1 MAIRSMTGFGLAEAN
16 GERGT
21 FHVEVRGV
29 NNRFLDVQC
38 RLPRSMA
45 SLEQKVK
52 QLVSSTLSRGYIT
65 VGVTHSGAASET
77 KLSWDREAVD
87 GYMRIFREVIATCG
101 LDGGVTLSDLMRFS
115 DVIKA
120 ETATMTEDEVWAEFE
135 PVVKQALEVFQQS
148 RAVEG
153 AHTEGD
159 LRESLAQ
166 IEADLVKIEQ
176 RAPTRLSAYQ
186 HQLRQRI
193 EQLLGGMDG
202 VDQGRLAMEVAL
214 MADKLDISE
223 ECCRMR
229 GHLKAFD
236 AALSS
241 TEAAGKQLGFLL
253 QEMNR
258 EANTI
263 CSKAND
269 TQIAHWGVSLKE
281 QAERIREQLQNVE

>member
-1 MAIRSMTGFGLAEAN
+1 MALRSMTGFGMAEAS

-21 FHVEVRGV
+21 YHVEIRAV
-29 NNRFLDVQC
+29 NNRFLDVQM

-45 SLEQKVK
+45 SLEQKAK
-52 QLVSSTLSRGYIT
+52 LVVSTALSRGYVT
-65 VGVTHSGAASET
+65 VVVNHNGAASET
-77 KLSWDREAVD
+77 RLSWDREAVD
-87 GYMRIFREVIATCG
+87 NYMRIFREVIGSCG
-101 LDGGVTLSDLMRFS
+101 LEGGVTLSDLMKFS

-120 ETATMTEDEVWAEFE
+120 ETVSVSDEEVWAEFE
-135 PVVKQALEVFQQS
+135 PVLAQALAAFQQS
-148 RAVEG
+148 REVEG
-153 AHTEGD
+153 AHTEQD
-159 LRESLAQ
+159 LRESLNQ
-166 IEADLVKIEQ
+166 IASALESIEG
-176 RAPTRLSAYQ
+176 RAPERLAAYQ
-186 HQLRQRI
+186 QQLRQRI

-229 GHLKAFD
+229 GHLKAFGATLGGTD
-236 AALSS
+236 
-241 TEAAGKQLGFLL
+241 AAGKQLGFLL

-269 TQIAHWGVSLKE
+269 TQISHWGVSLKE
-281 QAERIREQLQNVE
+281 QVERIREQLQNVE